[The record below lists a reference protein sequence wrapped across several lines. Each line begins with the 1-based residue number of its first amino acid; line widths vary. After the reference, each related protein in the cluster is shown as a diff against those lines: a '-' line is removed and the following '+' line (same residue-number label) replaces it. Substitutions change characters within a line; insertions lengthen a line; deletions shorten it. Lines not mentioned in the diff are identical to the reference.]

1 MFTSVGWGCGW
12 LLLIIGMI
20 PAPVLFGSLIDRA
33 CLAWQQQPCLSEK
46 GSCFTYD
53 NWSMGTYFL
62 TLIFC
67 CKGLSLGFF
76 FIALFLYRP
85 PPTNMDV
92 TAVVEVHNGS
102 VPNDAWGSPPS
113 SLRLLDSNGICD
125 TAKIYSGQEKAK
137 NGTTVW
143 ICHATT
149 SSVGTVILDF
159 VRPPNTRQFPGL
171 NDLSNVG
178 QCPHLAN
185 CSGWLNP
192 LKFTTVFNLLIQCLC
207 LLKLAMLP
215 YNLMAKVSRYCQPG
229 DG

>member
-1 MFTSVGWGCGW
+1 MCLLCVSVFHLSVDWSVFTSVGWGCGW

-125 TAKIYSGQEKAK
+125 TAKLYSGQEKMK

-143 ICHATT
+143 ICHAMTP
-149 SSVGTVILDF
+149 SVQLF
-159 VRPPNTRQFPGL
+159 
-171 NDLSNVG
+171 
-178 QCPHLAN
+178 
-185 CSGWLNP
+185 
-192 LKFTTVFNLLIQCLC
+192 
-207 LLKLAMLP
+207 
-215 YNLMAKVSRYCQPG
+215 
-229 DG
+229 